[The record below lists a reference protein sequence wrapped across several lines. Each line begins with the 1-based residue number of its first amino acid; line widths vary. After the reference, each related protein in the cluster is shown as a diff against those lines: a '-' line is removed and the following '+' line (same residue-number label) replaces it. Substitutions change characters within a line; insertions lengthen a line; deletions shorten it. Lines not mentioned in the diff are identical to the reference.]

1 MCLIREEKREKM
13 AKKEMLSTDL
23 LKALKRLRLHRF
35 PSSGILD
42 EQRSR
47 QSRESRLSHIT
58 LSNGWMIYFVCVF
71 NFDAFASGLG
81 WAGLV
86 CLFDFFVH
94 AGWELLWVWRG
105 LDIHCKCMHG
115 V

>member
-1 MCLIREEKREKM
+1 M

-47 QSRESRLSHIT
+47 QSRESRWDMA
-58 LSNGWMIYFVCVF
+58 LSNGWIYFVCVF
-71 NFDAFASGLG
+71 TFDAFASGLG
-81 WAGLV
+81 RVGLV
-86 CLFDFFVH
+86 CLLDFFVH
-94 AGWELLWVWRG
+94 AGWELLWVWQG
-105 LDIHCKCMHG
+105 PDIHCKYMHG

>member
-42 EQRSR
+42 EQR
-47 QSRESRLSHIT
+47 LSSIARKSKEYDP
-58 LSNGWMIYFVCVF
+58 LEWMY
-71 NFDAFASGLG
+71 G
-81 WAGLV
+81 
-86 CLFDFFVH
+86 
-94 AGWELLWVWRG
+94 
-105 LDIHCKCMHG
+105 
-115 V
+115 

>member
-47 QSRESRLSHIT
+47 QSRES
-58 LSNGWMIYFVCVF
+58 
-71 NFDAFASGLG
+71 
-81 WAGLV
+81 
-86 CLFDFFVH
+86 
-94 AGWELLWVWRG
+94 
-105 LDIHCKCMHG
+105 
-115 V
+115 